1 MVWYGRRAGG
11 CAWVVYQAGRRG
23 RRWAWACAEHVRCVR
38 VCMFAGEG
46 WGSLHCFSRL
56 VAVTAS
62 QYARPRRG
70 QGSREGN
77 PSLACHTRHQGRAR
91 ELLELHGQ
99 STEAQNTTGQG
110 GVRAH
115 ARRSGLL
122 KVRGGRPVGWVWRA
136 HHSLRLLSSGSS
148 RIPEDDASASTRV
161 VAPVEGAKSVRAEGW
176 CKIRGRGGLRSA
188 PVSSRSEKYC
198 AFANLKEWSSLCQ
211 VNLRLCDEVK
221 AKLGDCMLIPQ
232 LGPQKRPGVTG
243 VDIPA

>member
-1 MVWYGRRAGG
+1 MAWHGMVRVWYGMEGERVDARG
-11 CAWVVYQAGRRG
+11 WYIRQAGAGDGGRG
-23 RRWAWACAEHVRCVR
+23 RVRSMSGVCV
-38 VCMFAGEG
+38 CAGEG

-99 STEAQNTTGQG
+99 STKAQNTTGQG

-122 KVRGGRPVGWVWRA
+122 KVPGGRPVGWVWRA

-148 RIPEDDASASTRV
+148 RIPEDDASASTRLF
-161 VAPVEGAKSVRAEGW
+161 APVNAVKSLWAEGW
-176 CKIRGRGGLRSA
+176 CTARGRGGSGSKTLCYSKVKSG
-188 PVSSRSEKYC
+188 P
-198 AFANLKEWSSLCQ
+198 FANQRDSLFSRQ
-211 VNLRLCDEVK
+211 VNLRRCDEVK
-221 AKLGDCMLIPQ
+221 AQ
-232 LGPQKRPGVTG
+232 W
-243 VDIPA
+243 

>member
-1 MVWYGRRAGG
+1 MAWDGTSMVWYGRRAGG

-23 RRWAWACAEHVRCVR
+23 RLWAWACAEHVWCVR
-38 VCMFAGEG
+38 VCRGGVGE
-46 WGSLHCFSRL
+46 LTPFLKTVERL

-70 QGSREGN
+70 KGSRGGN

-148 RIPEDDASASTRV
+148 RIPEDDASASTRLF
-161 VAPVEGAKSVRAEGW
+161 APVKAAKSLWAEGW
-176 CKIRGRGGLRSA
+176 CTARGRGGSG
-188 PVSSRSEKYC
+188 SKT
-198 AFANLKEWSSLCQ
+198 LCYSK
-211 VNLRLCDEVK
+211 VK
-221 AKLGDCMLIPQ
+221 
-232 LGPQKRPGVTG
+232 
-243 VDIPA
+243 

>member
-1 MVWYGRRAGG
+1 M
-11 CAWVVYQAGRRG
+11 AWHGM
-23 RRWAWACAEHVRCVR
+23 VR
-38 VCMFAGEG
+38 VCYGMEGERVDARGWYIRQAGAGDGGRGRVRSMSGVCVCAGEG

-62 QYARPRRG
+62 QYARPQRG

-77 PSLACHTRHQGRAR
+77 PSLACHTRHQGRTR

-136 HHSLRLLSSGSS
+136 HHSVRLLSSRSS
-148 RIPEDDASASTRV
+148 RIPEDDASASTWV
-161 VAPVEGAKSVRAEGW
+161 FAPVKAAKSLWAQGW
-176 CKIRGRGGLRSA
+176 CTARGRGGSGSKTLCYSK
-188 PVSSRSEKYC
+188 VKYC

-221 AKLGDCMLIPQ
+221 QNWEIAC
-232 LGPQKRPGVTG
+232 
-243 VDIPA
+243 

>member
-1 MVWYGRRAGG
+1 MAWHGMVRVWYGMEGERVDARG
-11 CAWVVYQAGRRG
+11 WYIRQAGAGDGGRG
-23 RRWAWACAEHVRCVR
+23 RVRSMSGVCV
-38 VCMFAGEG
+38 CAGEG

-99 STEAQNTTGQG
+99 STKAQNTTGQG

-122 KVRGGRPVGWVWRA
+122 KVPGGRPVGWVWRA

-161 VAPVEGAKSVRAEGW
+161 VAPVEGAKSVRAEG
-176 CKIRGRGGLRSA
+176 
-188 PVSSRSEKYC
+188 
-198 AFANLKEWSSLCQ
+198 
-211 VNLRLCDEVK
+211 
-221 AKLGDCMLIPQ
+221 
-232 LGPQKRPGVTG
+232 
-243 VDIPA
+243 